1 MAVDRLRCREC
12 GTEVPGGPVYVC
24 EACLGPLETA
34 YDFDALRRL
43 PLRARIEAGPKSIWR
58 YADLLPVPYDPV
70 VDLSPG
76 LTPLVAAP
84 RLGEALGLRHLY
96 IKNDSVNPTWS
107 FKDRSV
113 SIGTAAA
120 RRFGYDVLACAS
132 TGNLA
137 HSVAAHAARAGMRAC
152 VFVHAGI
159 ERARSSRR
167 PSTARLWLRST
178 AATMTSTGCA
188 RRLVR
193 NTSGLSS
200 TSICGR
206 TTVRVARRWRTKSPS
221 NSGWRAPDAV
231 VVPVASGNLLVKSTG
246 FQELAELGLMPA
258 RKTRMHG
265 AQAEGC
271 DPVAAAFK
279 DGTDRVRPVRP
290 NTIAHSLAIGT
301 PADGRYAIA
310 PSARP
315 VDGSKRSRMRRSWT
329 VSSCWPSTEG
339 IFTEPAG
346 GVTVA
351 VLRKLVRGGAIDPEH
366 TTVAYITG
374 MGLKT
379 QEAVAGAL
387 PETVRI
393 KPTLRAFE
401 QAVLAR
407 LMARRRQGES
417 DDGDCADPDAHAAV
431 YERRTNRHRGRRHAG
446 RGHPELDGRFP
457 GCASVWSTAAA
468 NCTPS

>member
-12 GTEVPGGPVYVC
+12 GTEVPVGPVYVC

-34 YDFDALRRL
+34 YDLDAIRRL
-43 PLRARIEAGPKSIWR
+43 PLRERIEGGPRSIWR
-58 YADLLPVPYDPV
+58 YADLLPVPYDPI

-76 LTPLVAAP
+76 LTPLIEAR
-84 RLGEALGLRHLY
+84 RLGEAIGLRHLY
-96 IKNDSVNPTWS
+96 VKNDSVNPTWS

-120 RRFGYDVLACAS
+120 RRFGFNVLACAS

-159 ERARSSRR
+159 ERAKVLAAAVYGATVVEVDGDYDDVNRLCAQVAEEHHWAFLNVNMR
-167 PSTARLWLRST
+167 PFYSDGGKTLAYE
-178 AATMTSTGCA
+178 
-188 RRLVR
+188 
-193 NTSGLSS
+193 
-200 TSICGR
+200 
-206 TTVRVARRWRTKSPS
+206 VAEQL
-221 NSGWRAPDAV
+221 GWRAPDAV
-231 VVPVASGNLLVKSTG
+231 VVPVASGNLLVKIHTG
-246 FQELAELGLMPA
+246 LHELAELGLIPTP
-258 RKTRMHG
+258 KTRVHG

-271 DPVAAAFK
+271 NPVAAAFK
-279 DGTDRVRPVRP
+279 DGTDRVRPVRA

-301 PADGRYAIA
+301 PADGRYALNAVRATGGRIEA
-310 PSARP
+310 VSDEEIVEGIELLAR
-315 VDGSKRSRMRRSWT
+315 
-329 VSSCWPSTEG
+329 TEG

-351 VLRKLVRGGAIDPEH
+351 VLRKLARSGAIDPEH

-374 MGLKT
+374 MGLKA
-379 QEAVAGAL
+379 QEAVVKRL

-401 QAVLAR
+401 NAVLA
-407 LMARRRQGES
+407 
-417 DDGDCADPDAHAAV
+417 AA
-431 YERRTNRHRGRRHAG
+431 
-446 RGHPELDGRFP
+446 
-457 GCASVWSTAAA
+457 S
-468 NCTPS
+468 

>member
-76 LTPLVAAP
+76 LTPLVAAR

-96 IKNDSVNPTWS
+96 VKNDSMNPTWS

-159 ERARSSRR
+159 ERAKVLAAAVYGATVVEVDGDYDDVNRLCAQIGDEHRWAFLNVNMR
-167 PSTARLWLRST
+167 PYYSEGGKTLAYE
-178 AATMTSTGCA
+178 
-188 RRLVR
+188 
-193 NTSGLSS
+193 
-200 TSICGR
+200 
-206 TTVRVARRWRTKSPS
+206 VAEQL
-221 NSGWRAPDAV
+221 GWRAPDAV
-231 VVPVASGNLLVKSTG
+231 VVPVASGNLLVKIHTG
-246 FQELAELGLMPA
+246 LRELAELGLIDAP
-258 RKTRMHG
+258 KTRVHG

-271 DPVAAAFK
+271 NPVAAAFK
-279 DGTDRVRPVRP
+279 DGTDRVRPVRA

-301 PADGRYAIA
+301 PADGRYALA
-310 PSARP
+310 A
-315 VDGSKRSRMRRSWT
+315 VRSTGGRIEAVT
-329 VSSCWPSTEG
+329 DEEIVEGIELLAHTEG

-351 VLRKLVRGGAIDPEH
+351 VLRKLVRSGAIDPEH
-366 TTVAYITG
+366 TTIAYITG
-374 MGLKT
+374 MGLKA
-379 QEAVAGAL
+379 QEAVAGRL

-401 QAVLAR
+401 SAVLA
-407 LMARRRQGES
+407 
-417 DDGDCADPDAHAAV
+417 P
-431 YERRTNRHRGRRHAG
+431 
-446 RGHPELDGRFP
+446 
-457 GCASVWSTAAA
+457 AS
-468 NCTPS
+468 